1 MRPSVPLLT
10 IALVALAGCGGGAED
25 SVPVASVASTD
36 ATTTTTDTEVIA
48 TTTVPVPDGSTTTAP
63 VPTTA
68 PEVPYWTPGCTES
81 AGNASSGGEVVPTFV
96 GLGRQPL
103 LDIAIPGVVTS
114 AGPYGSIAS
123 TRAIPGGVLVSVLPP
138 NGWPT
143 PDEVL
148 TSSSLIAIDQD
159 GTVRWRR
166 CFVDLEVAVV
176 VVAPAPTQPTSAWV
190 FSRAWNQPL
199 EVVRVDLATGADVAF
214 ELDVTDL
221 DVRGAGGR
229 FVVLGVGY
237 DGPTIDAG
245 STMLVLDVLD
255 GSIETV
261 PYPPEAYGHPG
272 DAYFTVHD
280 ADPEDAAAVI
290 VLGSLWPGDAR
301 AARSGGAWTTD
312 PDVLRAVLP
321 PALSET
327 YREPFELRLLDGAGD
342 LIWAAEEFHGIS
354 REGFRWAIGDSVVVA
369 VRCAEWDADGIC
381 SWVGDEP
388 PREEVVAFDLAS
400 GDELWSTP
408 GARAFPVVVG
418 DLGIGTVDGGGYE
431 LVDLRTGAR
440 VGGPWPAGS
449 FDQEC
454 CGGDDYVHVERDG
467 GLVVATAQ
475 DRVRVWYPESATSAT
490 VAVDA
495 MG

>member
-1 MRPSVPLLT
+1 MRPCVPLLAM
-10 IALVALAGCGGGAED
+10 ALIALAGCGGGTEVSA
-25 SVPVASVASTD
+25 PVASVVPME
-36 ATTTTTDTEVIA
+36 ATTTATDVEVVA
-48 TTTVPVPDGSTTTAP
+48 TATVPDESTTTAP

-68 PEVPYWTPGCTES
+68 PEVPYWTPGCAES
-81 AGNASSGGEVVPTFV
+81 EGNGLGSGEVVPEFV
-96 GLGRQPL
+96 GLGRQPS

-143 PDEVL
+143 PDEIL
-148 TSSSLIAIDQD
+148 TSSSLVAIDHD

-166 CFVDLEVAVV
+166 CFVDLEVARV
-176 VVAPAPTQPTSAWV
+176 VVAPAPTRPTSAWV
-190 FSRAWNQPL
+190 FSRAWDQPL

-214 ELDVTDL
+214 EIDVTDL
-221 DVRGAGGR
+221 EVRGVGGR
-229 FVVLGVGY
+229 FVVLGVGS

-245 STMLVLDVLD
+245 SEMLLLDVLD

-261 PYPPEAYGHPG
+261 PYPPEAHGHPG
-272 DAYFTVHD
+272 DAYFTIHD
-280 ADPEDAAAVI
+280 ADSADSDAVI
-290 VLGSLWPGDAR
+290 VLGSLSPGDAR
-301 AARSGGAWTTD
+301 AVRSGGVWTTD

-321 PALSET
+321 PAVSET
-327 YREPFELRLLDGAGD
+327 FGEPFELRLLDVAGG

-381 SWVGDEP
+381 PWLGDEP

-408 GARAFPVVVG
+408 GARAFPVVAG
-418 DLGIGTVDGGGYE
+418 DLGIGTIDDGGYE

-467 GLVVATAQ
+467 GLVVATAW
-475 DRVRVWYPESATSAT
+475 DRIRVWYPESATSAT